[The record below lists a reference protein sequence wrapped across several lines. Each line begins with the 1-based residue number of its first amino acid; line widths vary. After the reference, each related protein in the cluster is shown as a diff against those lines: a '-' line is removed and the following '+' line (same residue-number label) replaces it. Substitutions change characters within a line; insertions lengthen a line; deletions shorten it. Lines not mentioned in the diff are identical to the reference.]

1 MKYEKKMDFP
11 VIITIVGAVLLII
24 SFLLAQLQSEYKNL
38 VCICGMILGLW
49 GFAMREY
56 RKRAKKPN

>member
-11 VIITIVGAVLLII
+11 VIITIIGAVLLIV
-24 SFLLAQLQSEYKNL
+24 SFLLAQMQNEYKNL
-38 VCICGMILGLW
+38 VFICGMILGLW

-56 RKRAKKPN
+56 RKRIKKSN